1 MENRGGSKNCVPKSQ
16 KCPKLLLSSC
26 KLGHGTALIF
36 IIRCVKCMLAIKKD
50 EVFLTITFLCSES
63 SRESPHQV
71 GPGAKPSLQDLFS
84 LVLQKRTS
92 VRRTERQGEGNSNE
106 KQRTLKQ
113 HIQRAP
119 SGQ

>member
-1 MENRGGSKNCVPKSQ
+1 
-16 KCPKLLLSSC
+16 
-26 KLGHGTALIF
+26 
-36 IIRCVKCMLAIKKD
+36 MLAIRKD

-92 VRRTERQGEGNSNE
+92 VRRTERQGEGNSKE

-119 SGQ
+119 SGQWQSFKFVMEKNESMETQSSMA